1 MRPERDRGR
10 GREYRSIGEAELL
23 ACYRRC
29 SEEWRRCLLLNARA
43 AACESLASGRV
54 VEMRRWK
61 R

>member
-1 MRPERDRGR
+1 MRPGSERVRDR
-10 GREYRSIGEAELL
+10 ECRSIGEAELL

-43 AACESLASGRV
+43 AACESLTSARV
-54 VEMRRWK
+54 VEMRRRK

>member
-1 MRPERDRGR
+1 MRPGSERVRDR
-10 GREYRSIGEAELL
+10 ECRSIGEAELL

-43 AACESLASGRV
+43 AACESLASARV
-54 VEMRRWK
+54 LEMRRWK

>member
-1 MRPERDRGR
+1 MRPGSERVRDR
-10 GREYRSIGEAELL
+10 ECRSIGEAELL

-43 AACESLASGRV
+43 AACESLASARV
-54 VEMRRWK
+54 VEMRRGN

>member
-1 MRPERDRGR
+1 MRPGSDRGR
-10 GREYRSIGEAELL
+10 DREKWIPGEAELL

-43 AACESLASGRV
+43 AACESLASARV

>member
-1 MRPERDRGR
+1 MRPGSERVRDR
-10 GREYRSIGEAELL
+10 ECRSIGEAELP

-43 AACESLASGRV
+43 AACESLASARV
-54 VEMRRWK
+54 VEMRRRK

>member
-1 MRPERDRGR
+1 MRPGSERVRDR
-10 GREYRSIGEAELL
+10 ECRSIGEAELL

-43 AACESLASGRV
+43 AACESLASARV
-54 VEMRRWK
+54 VEMRLGK

>member
-1 MRPERDRGR
+1 MRLGSERVRDR
-10 GREYRSIGEAELL
+10 ECRSIGEAELL

>member
-1 MRPERDRGR
+1 MRPRSERVRDR
-10 GREYRSIGEAELL
+10 ECRSIGEAELL

-43 AACESLASGRV
+43 AACESLASARV
-54 VEMRRWK
+54 VEMRRGN

>member
-1 MRPERDRGR
+1 MRPGSERVRDR
-10 GREYRSIGEAELL
+10 ECRSIGEAELL

-43 AACESLASGRV
+43 AACESLASARV
-54 VEMRRWK
+54 VEIRRWK

>member
-1 MRPERDRGR
+1 MRPGSERVRDS
-10 GREYRSIGEAELL
+10 ECRSIGEAELL

-43 AACESLASGRV
+43 AACESLASARV
-54 VEMRRWK
+54 VEMRRRK

>member
-1 MRPERDRGR
+1 MRPGNDRGR
-10 GREYRSIGEAELL
+10 DREKRSPGEAELL

-29 SEEWRRCLLLNARA
+29 TEEWRRCLLLNARA
-43 AACESLASGRV
+43 AACESLASARV

>member
-1 MRPERDRGR
+1 MRPGSDRVRDR
-10 GREYRSIGEAELL
+10 ECRSIDEAELL

-43 AACESLASGRV
+43 AACESLASARV

>member
-1 MRPERDRGR
+1 MRSGSERVRDR
-10 GREYRSIGEAELL
+10 ECRSIGEAELL

-43 AACESLASGRV
+43 AACESLASARV
-54 VEMRRWK
+54 VEMRRRK

>member
-1 MRPERDRGR
+1 MRPGSERVRDR
-10 GREYRSIGEAELL
+10 ECRSIGEAELL

-29 SEEWRRCLLLNARA
+29 SEEWRRCLLLNARV

-54 VEMRRWK
+54 IEMRSRK

>member
-1 MRPERDRGR
+1 MRPGSERVRDR
-10 GREYRSIGEAELL
+10 ECRSIGEAELL

-43 AACESLASGRV
+43 AACESLASARV
-54 VEMRRWK
+54 VEMRRGK